1 MVFVKKFWRSEE
13 GVVESTLVLI
23 PLMVLF
29 LIAAG
34 LIIAVNY
41 RNLDVAYA
49 QTDAT
54 SGAITLVV
62 SSDDE
67 VVTFSSPFSSDPV
80 RLLITHRR
88 RTFPSFIP
96 NLPFLNGENGHS
108 TDVTGIAVMEKQ
120 P

>member
-1 MVFVKKFWRSEE
+1 MAFVKKFWRSEE
-13 GVVESTLVLI
+13 GVVESTLVVI

-41 RNLDVAYA
+41 RNLDSAYA
-49 QTDAT
+49 QSDAT
-54 SGAITLVV
+54 SGAITSVV
-62 SSDDE
+62 SGGDE
-67 VVTFSSPFSSDPV
+67 VASFSFEGL

-88 RTFPSFIP
+88 RSFPSIIP
-96 NLPFLNGENGHS
+96 TLPFLRGENAYS
-108 TDVTGIAVMEKQ
+108 TDVTGIAVMERQ

>member
-1 MVFVKKFWRSEE
+1 MAFVKKFWRSEE
-13 GVVESTLVLI
+13 GVVESTLVII

-41 RNLDVAYA
+41 RNLDSAYA

-54 SGAITLVV
+54 SGAITSVV
-62 SSDDE
+62 SGGDE
-67 VVTFSSPFSSDPV
+67 VASFSSSLEGL

-88 RTFPSFIP
+88 RSFPSIIP
-96 NLPFLNGENGHS
+96 TLPFLRGENAYS
-108 TDVTGIAVMEKQ
+108 TDVTGIAVMERQ